1 MIDHLDKF
9 MEERL
14 QSLDLSHAN
23 PANVAELIIEE
34 YSRDGIEYMSSLT
47 LVFLSWVLNVAVIW
61 MMTSLEIMMVMV
73 IKVR

>member
-34 YSRDGIEYMSSLT
+34 YSRDGIEYMSTLT
-47 LVFLSWVLNVAVIW
+47 LVFLSWV
-61 MMTSLEIMMVMV
+61 
-73 IKVR
+73 

>member
-1 MIDHLDKF
+1 MYVLLLVYQYINKGCSTSWHFMIDHLDSF

-34 YSRDGIEYMSSLT
+34 YSRDGIEYMSTLT
-47 LVFLSWVLNVAVIW
+47 LVFSSWV
-61 MMTSLEIMMVMV
+61 
-73 IKVR
+73 